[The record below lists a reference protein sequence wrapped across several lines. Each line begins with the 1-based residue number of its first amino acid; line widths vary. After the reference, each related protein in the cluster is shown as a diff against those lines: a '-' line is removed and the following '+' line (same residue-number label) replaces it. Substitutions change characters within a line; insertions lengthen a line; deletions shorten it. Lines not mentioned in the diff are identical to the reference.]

1 MFKSS
6 FYPNKLVYFA
16 IMGHFVAAGIL
27 AILLTV
33 NSFVLPITPLYIS
46 FGYFGWVAS
55 LLTMGSILVYYF
67 HLSVNKIR
75 KSNEET

>member
-1 MFKSS
+1 MFKPS

-16 IMGHFVAAGIL
+16 IMGHYVAAGIL
-27 AILLTV
+27 AILLTIDF
-33 NSFVLPITPLYIS
+33 FVLPIVPLYIT

-55 LLTMGSILVYYF
+55 LLIMGGILVYYF
-67 HLSVNKIR
+67 HMSVNKIR